1 MTQEETMLKFYAV
14 ELSYNDINLCVTS
27 TASCILWYQLI
38 LTVNHNIILL
48 G

>member
-14 ELSYNDINLCVTS
+14 KLGYNDINLCITS
-27 TASCILWYQLI
+27 TASDIVWYHLI
-38 LTVNHNIILL
+38 LTANQNIILL

>member
-1 MTQEETMLKFYAV
+1 MTQEETMLKFYSV
-14 ELSYNDINLCVTS
+14 SFSYNDINLCITS
-27 TASCILWYQLI
+27 AASDILWYQLI